1 MLILAKSVLGLMLGF
16 VLSLVAAV
24 ILIPL
29 LKKLH
34 VGQSVSK
41 LINERH
47 LKKDG
52 TPTIGGLI
60 FIIPTIL
67 IMLILYLRG
76 SIEFNSNLI
85 ILIFVFLAYGALGFI
100 DDFLKV
106 KYHNNDG
113 LSIGVKFLLQTAIAV
128 VFYIIYRNNGGDSN
142 LVISSLGI
150 NVSLGW
156 AFGLFILL
164 VLVGTTNAVNI
175 SDGLDGLAGGISSIF
190 FLTIGIIAF
199 FQGRI
204 GLSVVI
210 AFIMLGSTLGFLV
223 HNFHP
228 AKIFM
233 GDSGS
238 MFLGFIIAVITLLGF
253 KTIITSSIII
263 PLCILIVPILDT
275 ICAIIRR
282 KLKGESIGTP
292 DKSHFH
298 HQLLRRNCS
307 VSTAVLI
314 IYLITALFSSA
325 SIIWLL
331 VDNEIGY
338 IIYGILMLGLMIF
351 VFRTDILFDHKKDR
365 K

>member
-85 ILIFVFLAYGALGFI
+85 ILIFVFLSYGALGFI

-106 KYHNNDG
+106 KYHNNNG
-113 LSIGVKFLLQTAIAV
+113 LSIGVKFLLQTVIAV
-128 VFYIIYRNNGGDSN
+128 IFYIIYLNNGGDSN

-175 SDGLDGLAGGISSIF
+175 SDGLDGLAGG
-190 FLTIGIIAF
+190 
-199 FQGRI
+199 
-204 GLSVVI
+204 LSVVAIMAYGVI
-210 AFIMLGSTLGFLV
+210 AWGSKWISGYQEIAIFAFVLCGAILGFLV
-223 HNFHP
+223 FNTHP
-228 AKIFM
+228 AKVFM
-233 GDSGS
+233 GDTGS
-238 MFLGFIIAVITLLGF
+238 LALGGALATIAILTKHELSLLLIGGVFVVETLSSAIQIIAIRKFHKKVFLKAPLHHHFEELGWEE
-253 KTIITSSIII
+253 TD
-263 PLCILIVPILDT
+263 IV
-275 ICAIIRR
+275 
-282 KLKGESIGTP
+282 KLFWVVGLFLAMIG
-292 DKSHFH
+292 
-298 HQLLRRNCS
+298 
-307 VSTAVLI
+307 
-314 IYLITALFSSA
+314 
-325 SIIWLL
+325 
-331 VDNEIGY
+331 
-338 IIYGILMLGLMIF
+338 IIYGVWL
-351 VFRTDILFDHKKDR
+351 
-365 K
+365 

>member
-16 VLSLVAAV
+16 VLSLVEAV

-85 ILIFVFLAYGALGFI
+85 ILIFVFLSYGALGFI

-106 KYHNNDG
+106 KYHNNNG
-113 LSIGVKFLLQTAIAV
+113 LSIGVKFLLQTVIAV
-128 VFYIIYRNNGGDSN
+128 IFYIIYRNNGGDSN

-175 SDGLDGLAGGISSIF
+175 SDGLDGLAGG
-190 FLTIGIIAF
+190 
-199 FQGRI
+199 
-204 GLSVVI
+204 LSVVAIMAYGVI
-210 AFIMLGSTLGFLV
+210 AWGSKWISGYQEIAIFAFVLCGAILGFLV
-223 HNFHP
+223 FNTHP
-228 AKIFM
+228 AKVFM
-233 GDSGS
+233 GDTGS
-238 MFLGFIIAVITLLGF
+238 LALGGALATIAILTKHELSLLLIGGVFVVETLSSAIQIIAIRKFHKKVFLKAPLHHHFEELGWEE
-253 KTIITSSIII
+253 TD
-263 PLCILIVPILDT
+263 IV
-275 ICAIIRR
+275 
-282 KLKGESIGTP
+282 KLFWVVGLFLAMIG
-292 DKSHFH
+292 
-298 HQLLRRNCS
+298 
-307 VSTAVLI
+307 
-314 IYLITALFSSA
+314 
-325 SIIWLL
+325 
-331 VDNEIGY
+331 
-338 IIYGILMLGLMIF
+338 IIYGVWL
-351 VFRTDILFDHKKDR
+351 
-365 K
+365 

>member
-67 IMLILYLRG
+67 IMLILYLRE
-76 SIEFNSNLI
+76 SIEFDSNLI

-106 KYHNNDG
+106 KYHNNNG
-113 LSIGVKFLLQTAIAV
+113 LSIGVKFLLQTIIAV

-150 NVSLGW
+150 NISLGW

-175 SDGLDGLAGGISSIF
+175 SDGLDGLAGG
-190 FLTIGIIAF
+190 
-199 FQGRI
+199 
-204 GLSVVI
+204 LSVVAIMAYGVI
-210 AFIMLGSTLGFLV
+210 AWGSKWISGYQEIAIFSFVLCGAILGFLV
-223 HNFHP
+223 FNTHP
-228 AKIFM
+228 AKVFM
-233 GDSGS
+233 GDTGS
-238 MFLGFIIAVITLLGF
+238 LALGGALATIAILTKHELSLILIGGVFVVETLSSAIQIIAIRKFHKKVFLKAPLHHHFEELGWEE
-253 KTIITSSIII
+253 TD
-263 PLCILIVPILDT
+263 IV
-275 ICAIIRR
+275 
-282 KLKGESIGTP
+282 KLFWVVGLFLAMIG
-292 DKSHFH
+292 
-298 HQLLRRNCS
+298 
-307 VSTAVLI
+307 
-314 IYLITALFSSA
+314 
-325 SIIWLL
+325 
-331 VDNEIGY
+331 
-338 IIYGILMLGLMIF
+338 IIYGVWL
-351 VFRTDILFDHKKDR
+351 
-365 K
+365 

>member
-128 VFYIIYRNNGGDSN
+128 IFYIIYRNNGGDSN

-175 SDGLDGLAGGISSIF
+175 SDGLDGLAGG
-190 FLTIGIIAF
+190 
-199 FQGRI
+199 
-204 GLSVVI
+204 LSVVAIMAYGVI
-210 AFIMLGSTLGFLV
+210 AWGSKWISGYQEIAIFAFVLCGAILGFLV
-223 HNFHP
+223 FNTHP
-228 AKIFM
+228 AKVFM
-233 GDSGS
+233 GDTGS
-238 MFLGFIIAVITLLGF
+238 LALGGALATIAILTKHELSLLLIGGVFVVETLSSAIQIIAIRKFHKKVFLKAPLHHHFEELGWEE
-253 KTIITSSIII
+253 TD
-263 PLCILIVPILDT
+263 IV
-275 ICAIIRR
+275 
-282 KLKGESIGTP
+282 KLFWVVGLFLAMIG
-292 DKSHFH
+292 
-298 HQLLRRNCS
+298 
-307 VSTAVLI
+307 
-314 IYLITALFSSA
+314 
-325 SIIWLL
+325 
-331 VDNEIGY
+331 
-338 IIYGILMLGLMIF
+338 IIYGVWL
-351 VFRTDILFDHKKDR
+351 
-365 K
+365 

>member
-106 KYHNNDG
+106 KYHNNNG

-175 SDGLDGLAGGISSIF
+175 SDGLDGLAGG
-190 FLTIGIIAF
+190 
-199 FQGRI
+199 
-204 GLSVVI
+204 LSVVAIMAYGVI
-210 AFIMLGSTLGFLV
+210 AWGSKWISGYQEIAIFAFVLCGAILGFLV
-223 HNFHP
+223 FNTHP
-228 AKIFM
+228 AKVFM
-233 GDSGS
+233 GDTGS
-238 MFLGFIIAVITLLGF
+238 LALGGALATIAILTKHELSLILIGGVFVVETLSSAIQIIAIRKFHKKVFLKAPLHHHFEELGWEE
-253 KTIITSSIII
+253 TD
-263 PLCILIVPILDT
+263 IV
-275 ICAIIRR
+275 
-282 KLKGESIGTP
+282 KLFWVVGLFLAMIG
-292 DKSHFH
+292 
-298 HQLLRRNCS
+298 
-307 VSTAVLI
+307 
-314 IYLITALFSSA
+314 
-325 SIIWLL
+325 
-331 VDNEIGY
+331 
-338 IIYGILMLGLMIF
+338 IIYGVWL
-351 VFRTDILFDHKKDR
+351 
-365 K
+365 

>member
-128 VFYIIYRNNGGDSN
+128 IFYIIYRNNGGDSN

-156 AFGLFILL
+156 VFGLFILL

-175 SDGLDGLAGGISSIF
+175 SDGLDGLAGG
-190 FLTIGIIAF
+190 
-199 FQGRI
+199 
-204 GLSVVI
+204 LSVVAIMAYGVI
-210 AFIMLGSTLGFLV
+210 AWGSKWISGYQEIAIFAFVLCGAILGFLV
-223 HNFHP
+223 FNTHP
-228 AKIFM
+228 AKVFM
-233 GDSGS
+233 GDTGS
-238 MFLGFIIAVITLLGF
+238 LALGGALATIAILTKHELSLLLIGGVFVVETLSSAIQIIAIRKFHKKVFLKAPLHHHFEELGWEE
-253 KTIITSSIII
+253 TD
-263 PLCILIVPILDT
+263 IV
-275 ICAIIRR
+275 
-282 KLKGESIGTP
+282 KLFWVVGLFLAMIG
-292 DKSHFH
+292 
-298 HQLLRRNCS
+298 
-307 VSTAVLI
+307 
-314 IYLITALFSSA
+314 
-325 SIIWLL
+325 
-331 VDNEIGY
+331 
-338 IIYGILMLGLMIF
+338 IIYGVWL
-351 VFRTDILFDHKKDR
+351 
-365 K
+365 

>member
-1 MLILAKSVLGLMLGF
+1 MLILAKSVLGLMLVF

-106 KYHNNDG
+106 KYHNNNG

-175 SDGLDGLAGGISSIF
+175 SDGLDGLAGG
-190 FLTIGIIAF
+190 
-199 FQGRI
+199 
-204 GLSVVI
+204 LSVVAIMAYGVI
-210 AFIMLGSTLGFLV
+210 AWGSKWISGYQEIAIFAFVLCGAILGFLV
-223 HNFHP
+223 FNTHP
-228 AKIFM
+228 AKVFM
-233 GDSGS
+233 GDTGS
-238 MFLGFIIAVITLLGF
+238 LALGGALATTAILTKHELSLLLIGGVFVVETLSSAIQIIAIRKFHKKVFLKAPLHHHFEELGWEE
-253 KTIITSSIII
+253 TD
-263 PLCILIVPILDT
+263 IV
-275 ICAIIRR
+275 
-282 KLKGESIGTP
+282 KLFWVVGLFLAMIG
-292 DKSHFH
+292 
-298 HQLLRRNCS
+298 
-307 VSTAVLI
+307 
-314 IYLITALFSSA
+314 
-325 SIIWLL
+325 
-331 VDNEIGY
+331 
-338 IIYGILMLGLMIF
+338 IIYGVWL
-351 VFRTDILFDHKKDR
+351 
-365 K
+365 

>member
-1 MLILAKSVLGLMLGF
+1 MLILAKSVLGLMFGF

-106 KYHNNDG
+106 KYHNNNG

-175 SDGLDGLAGGISSIF
+175 SDGLDGLAGG
-190 FLTIGIIAF
+190 
-199 FQGRI
+199 
-204 GLSVVI
+204 LSVVAIMAYGVI
-210 AFIMLGSTLGFLV
+210 AWGSKWISGYQEIAIFAFVLCGAILGFLV
-223 HNFHP
+223 FNTHP
-228 AKIFM
+228 AKVFM
-233 GDSGS
+233 GDTGS
-238 MFLGFIIAVITLLGF
+238 LALGGALATIAILTKHELSLLLIGGVFVVETLSSAIQIIAIRKFHKKVFLKAPLHHHFEELGWEE
-253 KTIITSSIII
+253 TD
-263 PLCILIVPILDT
+263 IV
-275 ICAIIRR
+275 
-282 KLKGESIGTP
+282 KLFWVVGLFLAMIG
-292 DKSHFH
+292 
-298 HQLLRRNCS
+298 
-307 VSTAVLI
+307 
-314 IYLITALFSSA
+314 
-325 SIIWLL
+325 
-331 VDNEIGY
+331 
-338 IIYGILMLGLMIF
+338 IIYGVWL
-351 VFRTDILFDHKKDR
+351 
-365 K
+365 

>member
-85 ILIFVFLAYGALGFI
+85 ILIFVFLSYGALGFI

-106 KYHNNDG
+106 KYHNNNG
-113 LSIGVKFLLQTAIAV
+113 LSIGVKFLLQTVIAV
-128 VFYIIYRNNGGDSN
+128 IFYIIYRNNGGYSN

-175 SDGLDGLAGGISSIF
+175 SDGLDGLAGG
-190 FLTIGIIAF
+190 
-199 FQGRI
+199 
-204 GLSVVI
+204 LSVVAIMAYGVI
-210 AFIMLGSTLGFLV
+210 AWGSKWISGYQEIAIFAFVLCGAILGFLV
-223 HNFHP
+223 FNTHP
-228 AKIFM
+228 AKVFM
-233 GDSGS
+233 GDTGS
-238 MFLGFIIAVITLLGF
+238 LALGGALATIAILTKHELSLLLIGGVFVVETLSSAIQIIAIRKFHKKVCLKAPLHHHFEELGWEE
-253 KTIITSSIII
+253 TD
-263 PLCILIVPILDT
+263 IV
-275 ICAIIRR
+275 
-282 KLKGESIGTP
+282 KLFWVVGLFLAMIG
-292 DKSHFH
+292 
-298 HQLLRRNCS
+298 
-307 VSTAVLI
+307 
-314 IYLITALFSSA
+314 
-325 SIIWLL
+325 
-331 VDNEIGY
+331 
-338 IIYGILMLGLMIF
+338 IIYGVWL
-351 VFRTDILFDHKKDR
+351 
-365 K
+365 